1 MSQHQIDILQRAL
14 ERERRSRKQ
23 AEKTLEAKAS
33 ELYRTSL
40 ELKETN
46 ERLEKLVNEKTSE
59 LEGFFENIIDAY
71 VIIDFNGDILKMN
84 DAAIEMVG
92 YDIKEEGLNLED
104 LMPLDE
110 SYIANKTFRNLI
122 NTGQLSNFQARIITK
137 DKAEKIVQI
146 NASLIYKNGKPRAVQ
161 GIARDV
167 TKEKKAES
175 KLKESNERL
184 ATLIRNL
191 DNAILLENENREVVL
206 TNKRFCEYFNIPLS
220 PEKMVGMD
228 CSNAAEESKR
238 LFKDPEKF
246 VNDIERI
253 LKERRT
259 VFGDELKMADGKV
272 LERDYVP
279 IFNDKRYKGHLW
291 SYQDVTLRNRY
302 FKNIEGQKQKYSNII
317 ANMNLGLIEVN
328 TNGTIVLVNQSFCE
342 MSGFTEDE
350 LIGQNSRKLLIEKG
364 EKEILNIQS
373 LKESAGE
380 SNSYETAFRTKKGEL
395 RQWLVSEAINRDL
408 NGDIVGSI
416 GVHLDITD
424 LKTLEAEKEKLVSQL
439 EKSNDELHEYAHIV
453 SHDLKSPLR
462 SINALINWVEQDNKE
477 KLDEA
482 SLQNIELIKSTL
494 EKMEDLISNILNY
507 SSLTGNNELSQ
518 VDVHELV
525 TNIIS
530 ILYIP
535 DHININLKNNL
546 PQVTADETKLQQV
559 FQNLLTNAIK
569 YNDKDKGVIEIDV
582 KDDDEFYQ
590 FSIQDNGIGID
601 EKHQNDIF
609 KVFHTINKSE
619 DSTGLGLSM
628 VKKIVELHGGNIWL
642 RSKPGLG
649 STFFFTIKKQ
659 KNANNVN

>member
-350 LIGQNSRKLLIEKG
+350 LTGQNIRKLLIEKG

-507 SSLTGNNELSQ
+507 SSLIGNNELSQ
-518 VDVHELV
+518 VDVHQLV
-525 TNIIS
+525 TNIIP

>member
-1 MSQHQIDILQRAL
+1 MGQQQIDILQRAL
-14 ERERRSRKQ
+14 ERERRSRKK

-40 ELKETN
+40 ELKESN
-46 ERLEKLVNEKTSE
+46 ERLEKLVNEKNSE
-59 LEGFFENIIDAY
+59 LEGFFENVLDACVVIDLKG
-71 VIIDFNGDILKMN
+71 DFLKMN
-84 DAAIEMVG
+84 DAAIKMVG

-110 SYIANKTFRNLI
+110 SHIAKETFRNLI
-122 NTGQLSNFQARIITK
+122 NTGQLNNFQARIITK
-137 DKAEKIVQI
+137 YKAEKIVQI
-146 NASLIYKNGKPRAVQ
+146 NASLIYKNGNPKAVQ

-462 SINALINWVEQDNKE
+462 SINALINWLEQDNKE